1 MTSVFGLLMNH
12 SLFAGVKNSEGR
24 ITMDM
29 MNALSNSNSVG
40 SLPQNLLPEMRGILH
55 QGIHNI
61 MLVATALVIIALVV
75 NIWGQKKWALK
86 Q

>member
-1 MTSVFGLLMNH
+1 MNH